1 MSNAEAEVKEQ
12 PEQTDLFGQH
22 ADRIVSKLDELQKTF
37 VPARKAEEKPA
48 APAKV
53 RYTAAQ
59 LQQGVDEGKI
69 STAAMAEVLHL
80 QNREDLQAEMDA
92 KLNARLAISKAESAL
107 EAKAAK
113 LVAEFPD
120 FNDRSSDLWK
130 AAAAEYQELLDEGN
144 EAGPRTQLAAMKLA
158 IKGAGKPAE
167 VKETTAA
174 RQRSV
179 ETPGASAGRTAN
191 KKKSEG
197 VSGWPSFLPEHV
209 VEYYEEAIKKG
220 RYAGRKDPMLI
231 KELEIRERRAKE
243 SAA

>member
-1 MSNAEAEVKEQ
+1 MSNDVEEPKDQ

-22 ADRIVSKLDELQKTF
+22 ADRIVSKLDELKTSF
-37 VPARKAEEKPA
+37 VPARKAEDKPA
-48 APAKV
+48 QPKV

-59 LQQGVDEGKI
+59 LQQGVDEGKLT
-69 STAAMAEVLHL
+69 TAAMIEVLRL
-80 QNREDLQAEMDA
+80 QEREDMQAEMDQ

-113 LVAEFPD
+113 MVAEHPD
-120 FNDRSSDLWK
+120 FNDRTSELWK

-158 IKGAGKPAE
+158 VKGYQKPAE
-167 VKETTAA
+167 PKETTAA

-179 ETPGASAGRTAN
+179 ETPGASAGRTAA
-191 KKKSEG
+191 KKPQSS
-197 VSGWPSFLPEHV
+197 SGWPSYLPEHV

-220 RYAGRKDPMLI
+220 RYTGRKDPMLI
-231 KELEIRERRAKE
+231 KELEIRERRHKE
-243 SAA
+243 AAA